1 MGVGL
6 GFVFASAMATATLGI
21 DPRDAG
27 VGSAMVNT
35 TQQVGG
41 SVGTAL
47 LSTLFA
53 SAVSSFATDNAGS
66 LSAGQLAAEASMH
79 GYTTA
84 FWWAAGILAVGGIIS
99 TFLLRARR
107 SAVAPARRRAGHGAL
122 AGRTVRR
129 KAYGLPHGAVA

>member
-1 MGVGL
+1 MGLGL

-21 DPRDAG
+21 DRRDAG

-41 SVGTAL
+41 SIGTAL

-53 SAVSSFATDNAGS
+53 SAVSSYAADNAGS
-66 LSAGQLAAEASMH
+66 LSQGQLATEAAMH

-84 FWWAAGILAVGGIIS
+84 FWWAAGILVIGGVVS
-99 TFLLRARR
+99 TFLLRPGAQ
-107 SAVAPARRRAGHGAL
+107 VAAPDAAPVMAH
-122 AGRTVRR
+122 
-129 KAYGLPHGAVA
+129 